1 MARTVCTYGY
11 LDLNDGVSYFLM
23 PGFNPG
29 QRAKTYDEVLGYGGG
44 ALQLN
49 VTEAH
54 LITMTVPLR
63 VQAAS
68 MAGLDAL
75 IDALNVKVDEGAQPL
90 LHGVTTYACVLSP
103 RVGYP
108 HDADTLTTF
117 SAFVTFSPIR
127 TP

>member
-29 QRAKTYDEVLGYGGG
+29 RRAKTYDEVLGYGGG
-44 ALQLN
+44 VLQLN

-63 VQAAS
+63 LQAAS
-68 MAGLDAL
+68 MADLDAL
-75 IDALNVKVDEGAQPL
+75 IDAINAKVDEGAQPL
-90 LHGVTTYACVLSP
+90 VHGVTTYACVLSS

-108 HDADTLTTF
+108 HDAATLTTF

>member
-1 MARTVCTYGY
+1 MARTPLTYGY
-11 LDLNDGVSYFLM
+11 LNLNDGVSYFLL
-23 PGFNPG
+23 PGFDPG
-29 QRAKTYDEVLGYGGG
+29 RRAKTYDEVLGYGGG

-54 LITMTVPLR
+54 LVTMTVPLR
-63 VQAAS
+63 LQAAS

-75 IDALNVKVDEGAQPL
+75 IDAINAKVDEGAQPL
-90 LHGVTTYACVLSP
+90 VHGVTVYACVLSP

-108 HDADTLTTF
+108 HEAAVLTTF

>member
-11 LDLNDGVSYFLM
+11 MDLNDGVNTFLM
-23 PGFNPG
+23 PGFDPG
-29 QRAKTYDEVLGYGGG
+29 KRAKTYDEVLGYGGG
-44 ALQLN
+44 VLQLN

-63 VQAAS
+63 LQAAS

-75 IDALNVKVDEGAQPL
+75 IDAINAKVDEGAQPL
-90 LHGVTTYACVLSP
+90 VHGVTTYACVFSS
-103 RVGYP
+103 RVGYTR
-108 HDADTLTTF
+108 DATVLSTL

>member
-1 MARTVCTYGY
+1 MARTPLTYGY

-23 PGFNPG
+23 PGFDPG
-29 QRAKTYDEVLGYGGG
+29 RRAKTYDEVIGYGGG

-68 MAGLDAL
+68 LADLDAL
-75 IDALNVKVDEGAQPL
+75 IDSINVKIDEGTQPL
-90 LHGVTTYACVLSP
+90 VHGVATYACVLSP
-103 RVGYP
+103 RVGYS
-108 HDADTLTTF
+108 HDPDTLVTF
-117 SAFVTFSPIR
+117 SAFVTFSPVR